1 MQGAIG
7 DNNQSSDTFLQA
19 LEIVDHDSENL
30 HDIEIQQGMATALCM
45 HMDQVWNNGDLET
58 NHQSSRIILHILSST
73 FKCSDSVREKT
84 FRDLGTTFVPY
95 ILSVMESIWSPCV
108 RDSSCASVFFAME
121 IIRSFSRLQSA
132 SLEFMRNARLMS
144 LLENL
149 ISGSVSEYFIS
160 LRVGAL
166 AILKNISF
174 YAEDFRFEILE
185 RRSLIEA
192 VLIAAIRRDGDES
205 REYASAIL
213 RNLAMA
219 PDTKEEMVVF
229 PVLLEAIVSLLSDPN
244 PKTRRNAVSAI
255 GSISIA
261 EDNSLILVLH
271 GDGAILNILLRLMR
285 FDDDYVIRR
294 RAARA
299 LKLIGR
305 RDTVEMLVN
314 YHGMI
319 EALTDVAINDANWE
333 TQIEAT
339 ETLACYASHLQETV
353 GCSETIIHS
362 LLKICTRTTQSACLE
377 IVLKVVKE
385 LTLNQD
391 NLSYMMNISSFLP
404 TIISVIRKS
413 SATNAVV
420 EHASGALFNISKN
433 PEQRSKMASRQVF
446 SALAF
451 IASKNSEIPQAQMSA
466 VGTIVNLA
474 TVPESR
480 KCMATEM
487 GLLKSLMQYAT
498 RTQDLELKNDV
509 KSAIMVLIPAL

>member
-1 MQGAIG
+1 
-7 DNNQSSDTFLQA
+7 
-19 LEIVDHDSENL
+19 
-30 HDIEIQQGMATALCM
+30 
-45 HMDQVWNNGDLET
+45 MDQVWNDGDLET
-58 NHQSSRIILHILSST
+58 NHQSSRTILHILSLL

-84 FRDLGTTFVPY
+84 FGDLGNTFMPY

-108 RDSSCASVFFAME
+108 RDSSCASIFFAME

-192 VLIAAIRRDGDES
+192 VLIAAIRRDGGDES

-229 PVLLEAIVSLLSDPN
+229 PVLLEAIVCLLSDPN
-244 PKTRRNAVSAI
+244 SKTRRNAVSAI

-305 RDTVEMLVN
+305 KDTVEMLVN

-319 EALTDVAINDANWE
+319 EALTDVAINDSNWE

-339 ETLACYASHLQETV
+339 ETLACYAFHLQETV
-353 GCSETIIHS
+353 GCYENVIHS

-377 IVLKVVKE
+377 IVLKAVKE

-391 NLSYMMNISSFLP
+391 NLSYMMNISFFLP
-404 TIISVIRKS
+404 TMISVIRKS
-413 SATNAVV
+413 IATNTVI
-420 EHASGALFNISKN
+420 EYASGALFNISKD

-446 SALAF
+446 SSLAF